1 MIITPTSRAPSKQA
15 PWLLLIFSLPAG
27 RASQRVEVWRKLQRY
42 GVLPLRSSG
51 YLLPNTAAHQEK
63 LEWLAT
69 AIRNYQG
76 QASGSTSSGVR
87 RLTGTKDKESI
98 RASRSKDY
106 ENLLRDLKNL
116 GTFFPSRRPT
126 GQLARLGKRFHEI
139 TVIDFFKNPLRSRVE
154 ALLAR
159 IEESDGAAPATN
171 KRNKTREY
179 LNRVW
184 ITRTRPGIDRVSSA
198 WLIHRFI
205 DPKARFV
212 FGDDPAN
219 HTDAIPFDM
228 FSPQGFGHRGND
240 CTFETLCKHFAIRD
254 ARVRKI
260 AQMVHD
266 ADLDDEKFG
275 RIEAKGLDQVLNG

>member
-1 MIITPTSRAPSKQA
+1 MAGYGDQELPRTS
-15 PWLLLIFSLPAG
+15 I
-27 RASQRVEVWRKLQRY
+27 
-42 GVLPLRSSG
+42 
-51 YLLPNTAAHQEK
+51 
-63 LEWLAT
+63 
-69 AIRNYQG
+69 
-76 QASGSTSSGVR
+76 GSTSSGVR

-139 TVIDFFKNPLRSRVE
+139 TVIDFFKNPLGSRVE

-198 WLIHRFI
+198 WLIHRFV

-219 HTDAIPFDM
+219 HTDAIPFNM

-260 AQMVHD
+260 AQMVHH

-275 RIEAKGLDQVLNG
+275 RIEAKGLDQVLNGWAGQGVADAELLRRGIDMIEGLYQGLN